1 MNYFTRHAKVWLFLW
16 IKEWKKFVNPS
27 LLFECMWVQAKCKC
41 RAEAPK
47 GCYNPSPS
55 LKDDILNDMKSTSSA
70 IDIPRHPPA
79 PPLSP
84 FDRFAIFPPGIPF
97 RHWHHFCW
105 YPWITHFIHFS
116 KTSYRFSSKIIICFL
131 GHYFFNHFMYW
142 FWEIHDFN

>member
-1 MNYFTRHAKVWLFLW
+1 MGKLSIQSSIVILNSYMNQLFHETFKSFTLLQNLKNQIILW
-16 IKEWKKFVNPS
+16 ILDVVPIKKYSTHCIVRIYVGWQNVS
-27 LLFECMWVQAKCKC
+27 
-41 RAEAPK
+41 AEALK

-70 IDIPRHPPA
+70 NDIPRP

-84 FDRFAIFPPGIPF
+84 FDRFAISPLGIPF

-116 KTSYRFSSKIIICFL
+116 KTLYV
-131 GHYFFNHFMYW
+131 
-142 FWEIHDFN
+142 